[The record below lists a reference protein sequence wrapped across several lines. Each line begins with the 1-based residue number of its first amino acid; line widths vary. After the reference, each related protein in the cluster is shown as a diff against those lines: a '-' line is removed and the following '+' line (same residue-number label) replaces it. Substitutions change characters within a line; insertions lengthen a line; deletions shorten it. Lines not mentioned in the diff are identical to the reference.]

1 LGRLILFICTN
12 CRKVVYPSKKPNI
25 KNVIVSIIR
34 CYKVPLTANIE
45 QPALQR
51 ARGAVDLVV
60 KAGKLERFYQSGSA
74 KMFLPKTY
82 AQTIEA
88 VLVNTA
94 GGLTGGDE
102 FGVRLGAEGDTHLTV
117 STQTAERVYRALG
130 SQNAEMR
137 VNMSVTGTA
146 TLHWLPQETILF
158 DGAGFARQ
166 LDVHMVEGASFL
178 ASEMMVFGRTAMQET
193 VRQGSVRDQ
202 WRIWC
207 DGRLIHAEAFRLDGQ
222 IVQKRHQKASAAG
235 NVCFATTLYVSRDAE
250 AKADAVRGF
259 FNRFADVQTAVS
271 AWQGKLVIRCLC
283 NDTARLKKL
292 LAQFIEQFRQIANPR
307 VWN

>member
-1 LGRLILFICTN
+1 MQAIT
-12 CRKVVYPSKKPNI
+12 K
-25 KNVIVSIIR
+25 
-34 CYKVPLTANIE
+34 TE
-45 QPALQR
+45 QTDLQR
-51 ARGAVDLVV
+51 ARGTIDLVI
-60 KAGKLERFYQSGSA
+60 KNGKLERFYHSGSA
-74 KMFLPKTY
+74 KIFLPKTY

-130 SQNAEMR
+130 PQNAEMR
-137 VNMSVTGTA
+137 VNMTVTGAA

-158 DGAGFARQ
+158 DGAGFARN
-166 LDVHMVEGASFL
+166 LDVQMDEDASFL
-178 ASEMMVFGRTAMQET
+178 ASEIMVFGRTAMQET

-202 WRIWC
+202 WRIWS
-207 DGRLIHAEAFRLDGQ
+207 DGRLIHAEAFRLDGE
-222 IVQKRHQKASAAG
+222 IVQKLNYKASAAG

-250 AKADAVRGF
+250 AKADAVSGF

-271 AWQGKLVIRCLC
+271 AWQGKLVIRSLC

>member
-1 LGRLILFICTN
+1 MG
-12 CRKVVYPSKKPNI
+12 VVKL
-25 KNVIVSIIR
+25 IIR
-34 CYKVPLTANIE
+34 CFEVPVTTYNE
-45 QPALQR
+45 QPVLQR

-74 KMFLPKTY
+74 KIFLPKTY
-82 AQTIEA
+82 APTIEA

-102 FGVRLGAEGDTHLTV
+102 FGVRLGAEDDTHLTV

-130 SQNAEMR
+130 PQNAEMR
-137 VNMSVTGTA
+137 VNMTVTGTA

-158 DGAGFARQ
+158 DGAGLARNLNVQ
-166 LDVHMVEGASFL
+166 MDEGASFL
-178 ASEMMVFGRTAMQET
+178 ANEMMVFGRTAMQET

-202 WRIWC
+202 WRICC
-207 DGRLIHAEAFRLDGQ
+207 DGRLIHAEAFRLDGE
-222 IVQKRHQKASAAG
+222 IFQKLQQKASLAG

-250 AKADAVRGF
+250 AKADAVREF
-259 FNRFADVQTAVS
+259 FNRFVDVQTAVS
-271 AWQGKLVIRCLC
+271 AWQGKLVTRSLC